1 MSGPIHHIRLKI
13 IRSDIVQGN
22 HVFKKVISSSERAVQ
37 FKTRVEITH
46 FSDLSDPL
54 CLSYISTSELGSG
67 SNKNVLHS
75 TQSDL

>member
-1 MSGPIHHIRLKI
+1 M
-13 IRSDIVQGN
+13 QGN
-22 HVFKKVISSSERAVQ
+22 YVFKKVNPSSEGAVQ

-54 CLSYISTSELGSG
+54 CWSYISTSELGSG